1 VKNQTVYSFVNMVGE
16 VCFTVDGS
24 LTGIVAGPEYIEV
37 RTGGRRM
44 VELHPEFEYP
54 YIPGN
59 RGSLNLKGPGAEAIF
74 HRILAA
80 GPPYRMP
87 SWPKYDLIVENL
99 KDA

>member
-1 VKNQTVYSFVNMVGE
+1 VKNQTVCSFVNIGGE

-24 LTGIVAGPEYIEV
+24 LIGIVADPEYIEV
-37 RTGGRRM
+37 RTGGRGI
-44 VELHPEFEYP
+44 ELHREFGYP
-54 YIPGN
+54 HSPGS
-59 RGSLNLKGPGAEAIF
+59 RGVLNLKGPGAEAIF

-87 SWPKYDLIVENL
+87 SWPKYSLSVENL